1 MSLIEEG
8 PYGYGKF
15 KETRN
20 SLISAS
26 DAVFYKYAKIKIN
39 SVYQL
44 DKVFHCETDCGKYF
58 WVEPTNKIVLMSVAE
73 RLHDITNNTEVVLK
87 YYGNPPTFEEINKHM
102 DWNIDEENI
111 WVD

>member
-1 MSLIEEG
+1 MSLIEED
-8 PYGYGKF
+8 PYGYEKF

-26 DAVFYKYAKIKIN
+26 DAVHYKYAKIKIS

-44 DKVFHCETDCGKYF
+44 DKVLHCETDCGKF
-58 WVEPTNKIVLMSVAE
+58 LWVEVTNRIVLMSMAE
-73 RLHDITNNTEVVLK
+73 RLHNITNNTEVVLK
-87 YYGNPPTFEEINKHM
+87 YYGDPPTFEQINKHM
-102 DWNIDEENI
+102 NWDIHEENI

>member
-1 MSLIEEG
+1 
-8 PYGYGKF
+8 
-15 KETRN
+15 
-20 SLISAS
+20 
-26 DAVFYKYAKIKIN
+26 
-39 SVYQL
+39 
-44 DKVFHCETDCGKYF
+44 
-58 WVEPTNKIVLMSVAE
+58 MSVAE